1 MRLIFK
7 AFCFRHRFLK
17 IKANGTMNRRIRKGV
32 TIILI
37 TLSGII
43 GSGKSSLTGILAKEL
58 GTKAFFEPVEDN
70 PVLPLFYKGNEIA
83 AQKRAAGDEEAT
95 NPYAYLLQTF
105 FLNRR
110 FKMIKEA
117 MQGDNNILDRS
128 IYEDELFMKMN
139 TEMGNATDVEYQI
152 YKSLLNNM
160 MEELPY
166 AAKKK
171 APDLMITIRVSY
183 ETMIKQITKRGRKY
197 ELIENDPSLVGY
209 YKKLL
214 QYYDDWMHNYNV
226 SPLLILDGDQY
237 DFVGNLGD
245 RIKVLELI
253 EDKLQELKKVPS
265 SQIETL
271 KKKHQIL
278 LK

>member
-1 MRLIFK
+1 M
-7 AFCFRHRFLK
+7 
-17 IKANGTMNRRIRKGV
+17 RKGGAV
-32 TIILI
+32 ILI

-95 NPYAYLLQTF
+95 NPYAYLLQTY

-117 MQGDNNILDRS
+117 MQDDNNILDRS

-139 TEMGNATDVEYQI
+139 TDLGNATNVEYQI

-171 APDLMITIRVSY
+171 IS
-183 ETMIKQITKRGRKY
+183 
-197 ELIENDPSLVGY
+197 
-209 YKKLL
+209 
-214 QYYDDWMHNYNV
+214 
-226 SPLLILDGDQY
+226 
-237 DFVGNLGD
+237 
-245 RIKVLELI
+245 
-253 EDKLQELKKVPS
+253 
-265 SQIETL
+265 
-271 KKKHQIL
+271 
-278 LK
+278 